1 MNEWECSWDLREGG
15 RQRLLGNDRTIYT
28 KSFMRDKVTIC
39 YTAARVAT
47 TIINFLSFTA
57 DAILRHGRGIN
68 NSQQSKKYAYSA
80 VHRGR

>member
-1 MNEWECSWDLREGG
+1 
-15 RQRLLGNDRTIYT
+15 
-28 KSFMRDKVTIC
+28 MRDKVTIC